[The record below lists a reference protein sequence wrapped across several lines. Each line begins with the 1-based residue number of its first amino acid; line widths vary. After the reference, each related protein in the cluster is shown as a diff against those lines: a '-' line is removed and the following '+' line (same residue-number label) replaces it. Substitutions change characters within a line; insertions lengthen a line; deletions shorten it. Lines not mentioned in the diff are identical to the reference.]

1 MAVARW
7 LFSPLYESHELPNMI
22 EIILLL
28 CFIYESHELPN
39 MVEIILYDS
48 CELPYMIKI
57 IFM

>member
-7 LFSPLYESHELPNMI
+7 LFSPLYESQELPNMI
-22 EIILLL
+22 EIILL
-28 CFIYESHELPN
+28 CFMYE
-39 MVEIILYDS
+39 S

>member
-22 EIILLL
+22 KIILLL
-28 CFIYESHELPN
+28 CFMYE
-39 MVEIILYDS
+39 S

>member
-7 LFSPLYESHELPNMI
+7 LFSPLYESHELSNMI
-22 EIILLL
+22 EIIFFL
-28 CFIYESHELPN
+28 CFIF
-39 MVEIILYDS
+39 YDS

>member
-7 LFSPLYESHELPNMI
+7 LFSPFYESHELPNMI

-39 MVEIILYDS
+39 MIEIILYDS
-48 CELPYMIKI
+48 RELPNMIKI

>member
-22 EIILLL
+22 EIIL
-28 CFIYESHELPN
+28 
-39 MVEIILYDS
+39 YDS

>member
-7 LFSPLYESHELPNMI
+7 LFSPLYESHELRNMI
-22 EIILLL
+22 EIIILL
-28 CFIYESHELPN
+28 CF
-39 MVEIILYDS
+39 MYDS